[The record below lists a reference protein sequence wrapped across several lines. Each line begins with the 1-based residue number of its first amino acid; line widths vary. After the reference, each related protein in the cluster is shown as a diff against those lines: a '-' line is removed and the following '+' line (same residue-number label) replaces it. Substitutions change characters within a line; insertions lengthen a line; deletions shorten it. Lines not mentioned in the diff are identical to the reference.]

1 MQTQDIFP
9 DTAALPVQSVWRGSL
24 LWLLLVSL
32 PLWAGLLLP
41 LMPQQATALHGKRDG
56 EDSFA
61 IVFRDGHRLVCEG
74 CRRVNELLR
83 LWVVGGLPAP
93 QAAASMAPGK
103 THWNAMPTAPAMI
116 ARSAVA
122 VRRMVPQHLGRT
134 SFEFDVG
141 QALPRYRNNFEEAA
155 RRSGLDW
162 RLLAAVGYQESRW
175 NPEAESPTGVR
186 GLMML
191 TTSTALD
198 LGVDRN
204 DGAQSIAGAG
214 RLLQSLF
221 EQLPAQIHEPDRTAM
236 ALAAYN
242 QGIGHLLDARDV
254 VVNLGGDPD
263 SWSDVRKALPLLS
276 DSEWQKTTKYGSAR
290 GSEAVSFVD
299 GVMIYY
305 MRLVTMTAVASH
317 PVPVHQVV
325 D

>member
-9 DTAALPVQSVWRGSL
+9 GTEVLPEQSAWLGSL

-41 LMPQQATALHGKRDG
+41 LMPQQVTALHGKRYG
-56 EDSFA
+56 EDAFA
-61 IVFRDGHRLVCEG
+61 IVFKDGHRLVCDG
-74 CRRVNELLR
+74 CRRVNEQLR
-83 LWVVGGLPAP
+83 LWVVGDLSAQ
-93 QAAASMAPGK
+93 QAAVSMPTGK
-103 THWNAMPTAPAMI
+103 TQWNAVPATPTMASL
-116 ARSAVA
+116 SAT
-122 VRRMVPQHLGRT
+122 VRRIVPQHFGRT
-134 SFEFDVG
+134 NFEVDVG
-141 QALPRYRNNFEEAA
+141 QSLPRYRDNFEEAA

-191 TTSTALD
+191 TTNTALD

-276 DSEWQKTTKYGSAR
+276 DSEWQKTTKYGYAR
-290 GSEAVSFVD
+290 GNEAVAFVD
-299 GVMIYY
+299 SVMNYY
-305 MRLVTMTAVASH
+305 VRLVKATPAAGPHVLVARTS
-317 PVPVHQVV
+317 
-325 D
+325 